1 MMYNWLKAFLE
12 KFGILHESQYGFRE
26 KRSTEHAILE
36 IINQIQTNMDRKLY
50 TCGIF
55 IDLQKAF
62 DTVDHTILLKK
73 LDHYGVRGIVNDW
86 FTSYLTA
93 RKQITEIG
101 PLNISKKATV
111 LPGVPQGSVLGP
123 LLFLVYINDI
133 CNSCNQMKF
142 YLFADDTNLLYAD
155 NNLKSMES
163 TINDELCKLYDW
175 LIPNKLSLN
184 IKKSNYVIFRPR
196 QKKVKYGVNLKIFNH
211 HTNSYKS
218 LERKSYV
225 KYLGVLIDEN
235 LSWKHR
241 ILHIAS
247 KISISIGII
256 ARLRHFVP
264 LNTLQHIYRSLIQP
278 YLLYGITAWGRPGK
292 IHRNKILRLQKRA
305 LRLIFFFVIIKLTQY
320 PSLSLLVYYL

>member
-1 MMYNWLKAFLE
+1 MSVEQGIYPSKLKLAKVIPIYKSNDESDPSNYRPISLLSVFNRIFEKMMYNRLKAFLE

-73 LDHYGVRGIVNDW
+73 LDHYGVQGIVNDW

-111 LPGVPQGSVLGP
+111 LSGVPQGSVLGP

-155 NNLKSMES
+155 KNLKSLES
-163 TINDELCKLYDW
+163 TKNDELCKLYDW
-175 LIPNKLSLN
+175 LIANKLSLN
-184 IKKSNYVIFRPR
+184 IKKSN
-196 QKKVKYGVNLKIFNH
+196 
-211 HTNSYKS
+211 
-218 LERKSYV
+218 
-225 KYLGVLIDEN
+225 
-235 LSWKHR
+235 
-241 ILHIAS
+241 
-247 KISISIGII
+247 
-256 ARLRHFVP
+256 
-264 LNTLQHIYRSLIQP
+264 
-278 YLLYGITAWGRPGK
+278 
-292 IHRNKILRLQKRA
+292 
-305 LRLIFFFVIIKLTQY
+305 
-320 PSLSLLVYYL
+320 

>member
-1 MMYNWLKAFLE
+1 MSHSMVFVKSGLRNMLFWKSLI
-12 KFGILHESQYGFRE
+12 KFKLICL
-26 KRSTEHAILE
+26 
-36 IINQIQTNMDRKLY
+36 DRKLY

-101 PLNISKKATV
+101 PLKISKKATV
-111 LPGVPQGSVLGP
+111 LSGVPQGSVLGP

-142 YLFADDTNLLYAD
+142 YLFAEDTNLLYAD
-155 NNLKSMES
+155 KNLKSLES

-175 LIPNKLSLN
+175 LIANKLSLN

-196 QKKVKYGVNLKIFNH
+196 QKKVKYEVNLKIFGR
-211 HTNSYKS
+211 
-218 LERKSYV
+218 E
-225 KYLGVLIDEN
+225 
-235 LSWKHR
+235 
-241 ILHIAS
+241 IA
-247 KISISIGII
+247 
-256 ARLRHFVP
+256 A
-264 LNTLQHIYRSLIQP
+264 
-278 YLLYGITAWGRPGK
+278 AGRM
-292 IHRNKILRLQKRA
+292 
-305 LRLIFFFVIIKLTQY
+305 FTMSV
-320 PSLSLLVYYL
+320 